1 MLVVLRVSTAAWIEE
16 YCPLVAD
23 LLTTRALSGAEVR
36 LVASASP
43 SNENKDAIKSMLKI
57 QWVKERRSLGVS
69 K

>member
-1 MLVVLRVSTAAWIEE
+1 VLVVLRASTAAWIEE

-23 LLTTRALSGAEVR
+23 LLTTRAPDGGDVR

-43 SNENKDAIKSMLKI
+43 NSENKDAIKSMLTV
-57 QWVKERRSLGVS
+57 QWMKDQRSLDVS